1 MNRTTQLAAMAIIAS
16 LCIGPMQGKAQ
27 KHRLIKTENYQ
38 TLSTA
43 TPLTLQTRMLY
54 FYSNGRGSDSSG
66 FSILYDSVQRYST
79 LTGTYALYG
88 VGTYSYNASGKVNVI
103 EEHEVV
109 QGVRMPLNK
118 IEYTFAGAGIDTER
132 YYGYDP
138 NTSQYRLD
146 TENEYFYNANGDFER
161 IDYYRNGL
169 SLSAVQYYEYNAAKK
184 LTKDSLVD
192 INNGV
197 ASPSFI
203 IHKEYDNANNLT
215 VNTVVYYL
223 SGTRIVMGRTFLY
236 YDANGLLV
244 SDSSDA
250 AVSSYLRNNY
260 YSYDAQKRLKTVITL
275 SKSTNGSFVVEDSM
289 TATYTYTSFG
299 YIDKYEQLTV
309 DLLGGRSDAKDSTQ
323 NYYEPYIP
331 ASAGKVSKQAD
342 EFIAYPVPSSSF
354 VNIKWHTDE
363 PVQVQGSIVN
373 MQGQVVQQWSDD
385 ATGDYY
391 KSIHTANLPAGNY
404 YIMLS
409 AGGQQLQKAIV
420 IIK

>member
-1 MNRTTQLAAMAIIAS
+1 MNKTTRLAAMAIIAS

-27 KHRLIKTENYQ
+27 KYRLVKTENYQ

-54 FYSNGRGSDSSG
+54 FYSNGRGSDSTG
-66 FSILYDSVQRYST
+66 FNILYDSVQRYST

-88 VGTYSYNASGKVNVI
+88 IGTYGYNASGKVDLI

-109 QGVRMPLNK
+109 QGVRTPLTR

-138 NTSQYRLD
+138 NTLQYRLD

-215 VNTVVYYL
+215 VNTMVYYL
-223 SGTRIVMGRTFLY
+223 SGSRIVMGRTLLY

-244 SDSSDA
+244 KDSVDA
-250 AVSSYLRNNY
+250 AISSYLRNNY
-260 YSYDAQKRLKTVITL
+260 YTYDAQKRVKTVVTL
-275 SKSTNGSFVVEDSM
+275 SKSTNGSFVVEDSI
-289 TATYTYTSFG
+289 TTTYTYTSFG
-299 YIDKYEQLTV
+299 YVDKYELLTV

-323 NYYEPYIP
+323 YYYEPYIP
-331 ASAGKVSKQAD
+331 ASAGSVPKLDD
-342 EFIAYPVPSSSF
+342 ELIAYPIPGNDF
-354 VNIKWHTDE
+354 VNIKWHTDK
-363 PVQVQGSIVN
+363 PVQVQGRIVN
-373 MQGQVVQQWSDD
+373 MQGQVVQQWSEG
-385 ATGDYY
+385 ATDDYY
-391 KSIHTANLPAGNY
+391 KTIHTTNLPAGNY
-404 YIMLS
+404 YVVLT
-409 AGGQQLQKAIV
+409 AGDKQLQKAIV